1 MTAEY
6 ALKSVLGVGTEAQVH
21 SAGLIEAPHEIVSFV
36 KEYLLG
42 KGIDVSDHQ
51 PRKIN
56 RAMLEQANL
65 AVAMDH
71 PHQREISTIY
81 GRHIPLFSEVAY
93 AKVSALPDV
102 NEVVA
107 DWRNNEAAAREYGW
121 SVMDIIFDGMPGLLR
136 HLQDTFGG
144 IEE

>member
-6 ALKSVLGVGTEAQVH
+6 ALKSFLAGGANAHVY
-21 SAGLIEAPHEIVSFV
+21 SAGLIEAPHEIVPFV

-51 PRKIN
+51 PRKIT

-65 AVAMDH
+65 AVAMDL
-71 PHQREISTIY
+71 PHQWKIFARFS
-81 GRHIPLFSEVAY
+81 RHIPLFSEVAY
-93 AKVSALPDV
+93 ARMSPLPDV

-121 SVMDIIFDGMPGLLR
+121 AVMDIIFDGMPGLMRYLR
-136 HLQDTFGG
+136 DTFGG
-144 IEE
+144 VEE

>member
-6 ALKSVLGVGTEAQVH
+6 ALKSILAGGTEAHVH

-51 PRKIN
+51 PRKIT

-65 AVAMDH
+65 AVAMDL
-71 PHQREISTIY
+71 PHQREIFARF
-81 GRHIPLFSEVAY
+81 GGHIPC
-93 AKVSALPDV
+93 SARLLT
-102 NEVVA
+102 
-107 DWRNNEAAAREYGW
+107 
-121 SVMDIIFDGMPGLLR
+121 PGCRLSP
-136 HLQDTFGG
+136 T
-144 IEE
+144 